1 MNHARGAAVLLLLS
15 AAVGCTSE
23 EAATPERAASSPPA
37 AVSRTSPDPLPTAT
51 VAVPDLDDPAG
62 TYGPA
67 RGSAVF
73 GYAAGGRDLPV
84 SVSFECQGTGTL
96 QVRIPVLR
104 AAFPVECDR
113 NELVAKGGDFA
124 VSTSHLAGTVQVTAP
139 SGVIWAGSVARAEPE
154 KEPSIWQRG
163 PGEGS

>member
-62 TYGPA
+62 DGPA

-73 GYAAGGRDLPV
+73 GYAA
-84 SVSFECQGTGTL
+84 
-96 QVRIPVLR
+96 
-104 AAFPVECDR
+104 A
-113 NELVAKGGDFA
+113 
-124 VSTSHLAGTVQVTAP
+124 AGTF
-139 SGVIWAGSVARAEPE
+139 R
-154 KEPSIWQRG
+154 
-163 PGEGS
+163 

>member
-15 AAVGCTSE
+15 AAVGCASE
-23 EAATPERAASSPPA
+23 EATAEPPAPSPPA
-37 AVSRTSPDPLPTAT
+37 VASSTRPGPLPTAT
-51 VAVPDLDDPAG
+51 VSVPEFGNPVG

-73 GYAAGGRDLPV
+73 DYAAGGRDLPV

-113 NELVAKGGDFA
+113 GELIAKGGEFA
-124 VSTSHLAGTVQVTAP
+124 VSTSHLAGTVHVSAPPGVT
-139 SGVIWAGSVARAEPE
+139 WAGAVGRAEPE